1 MPTVRC
7 RNSQQAVAGA
17 SAHQEA
23 AATGAVDA
31 SITQISIQIHDP
43 QGPSLL
49 QYKVSHHNH
58 APFLLCRWCRRP
70 KPAVTRPLKVGVA
83 LSGGQ
88 AASDIF
94 DSLLSV
100 ACGDNFT
107 VQVGQPLPPRAIRS
121 WLPTRNSRIE
131 LQCEDVLSIRF
142 ISTNVGRRS
151 MVVPSARR
159 PPLGDLTNR
168 ISREP
173 QPTVSDEEQR
183 RRDEEQRKKD
193 KRKKISGSRKKTKVN
208 MVSQLETSFHDSGTP
223 TLASSFIGQQSDLG
237 TLGSTI
243 LQTPYLPDKENVDP
257 DDPSDWLHRS
267 NNYVRRY
274 NQMASCL
281 TSDRGGSS
289 SKDKL
294 LRKRVRYENM
304 DESSREILMETHQD
318 STDVVSGPGGLTQA
332 KDVEKVI
339 HLLQVIREPNEIE
352 FDQAIFEPSRPDYVA
367 EEHLEDTH
375 DDDDFESFRVPADG
389 VDVASSKDAYDYIA
403 SSEDA
408 YDFFIP
414 NLFVGIKA

>member
-1 MPTVRC
+1 
-7 RNSQQAVAGA
+7 
-17 SAHQEA
+17 
-23 AATGAVDA
+23 
-31 SITQISIQIHDP
+31 
-43 QGPSLL
+43 
-49 QYKVSHHNH
+49 
-58 APFLLCRWCRRP
+58 
-70 KPAVTRPLKVGVA
+70 
-83 LSGGQ
+83 
-88 AASDIF
+88 
-94 DSLLSV
+94 
-100 ACGDNFT
+100 
-107 VQVGQPLPPRAIRS
+107 
-121 WLPTRNSRIE
+121 
-131 LQCEDVLSIRF
+131 
-142 ISTNVGRRS
+142 

-208 MVSQLETSFHDSGTP
+208 MVSQRT
-223 TLASSFIGQQSDLG
+223 
-237 TLGSTI
+237 
-243 LQTPYLPDKENVDP
+243 
-257 DDPSDWLHRS
+257 
-267 NNYVRRY
+267 
-274 NQMASCL
+274 
-281 TSDRGGSS
+281 GGSS

>member
-100 ACGDNFT
+100 A
-107 VQVGQPLPPRAIRS
+107 L
-121 WLPTRNSRIE
+121 
-131 LQCEDVLSIRF
+131 
-142 ISTNVGRRS
+142 STNVGRRS

-208 MVSQLETSFHDSGTP
+208 MVSQRT
-223 TLASSFIGQQSDLG
+223 
-237 TLGSTI
+237 
-243 LQTPYLPDKENVDP
+243 
-257 DDPSDWLHRS
+257 
-267 NNYVRRY
+267 
-274 NQMASCL
+274 
-281 TSDRGGSS
+281 GGSS

-367 EEHLEDTH
+367 EGC
-375 DDDDFESFRVPADG
+375 SM
-389 VDVASSKDAYDYIA
+389 
-403 SSEDA
+403 
-408 YDFFIP
+408 
-414 NLFVGIKA
+414 